1 MPGSRVRRPRRSG
14 TRSVHPGES
23 VRDGGGAAESLP
35 CTCLRPGVTAPCIEE
50 GCDAPKALPK
60 HRCRECVENM
70 LPMVEQVELARQ
82 RKDAAPTPHRS
93 RIPERDWPQGRR
105 FCAGC
110 QSFRRL
116 GLDVAPS
123 ASKCRPCA
131 SAASH
136 ASRTKA
142 AFGLT
147 PEDYATLLARQG
159 GVCAICVQRP
169 VSKRL
174 AVDHDH
180 NTGEI
185 RGLLCS
191 RCNWELLPA
200 LHHSME
206 IALRAVSYLG
216 MPPGQGRAT
225 PPTSHSHVQG
235 TSAPSGR

>member
-1 MPGSRVRRPRRSG
+1 M
-14 TRSVHPGES
+14 
-23 VRDGGGAAESLP
+23 
-35 CTCLRPGVTAPCIEE
+35 TAPCIEE
-50 GCDAPKALPK
+50 GCDALKALPK

-185 RGLLCS
+185 RGLLCG
-191 RCNWELLPA
+191 RDNHELLGAAHDSLQHLLSAVNYMVNPPA
-200 LHHSME
+200 
-206 IALRAVSYLG
+206 
-216 MPPGQGRAT
+216 
-225 PPTSHSHVQG
+225 
-235 TSAPSGR
+235 SGRWISPEKVRSFDTVARAGTDPIDGYSLVLLAIPRSP

>member
-1 MPGSRVRRPRRSG
+1 
-14 TRSVHPGES
+14 
-23 VRDGGGAAESLP
+23 
-35 CTCLRPGVTAPCIEE
+35 
-50 GCDAPKALPK
+50 
-60 HRCRECVENM
+60 M

-185 RGLLCS
+185 RGLLCG
-191 RCNWELLPA
+191 RDNHELLGAAHDSLQHLLSAVNYMVNPPA
-200 LHHSME
+200 
-206 IALRAVSYLG
+206 
-216 MPPGQGRAT
+216 
-225 PPTSHSHVQG
+225 
-235 TSAPSGR
+235 SGRWISPEKVRSFDTVARAGTDPIDGHSLVLLAIPRSP